1 MLEKR
6 STMKRVCNDLRRGA
20 NRRSDGRP
28 RISPVVIQLEEDDDS
43 RSNHR
48 SSSKHRRRDDARLLN
63 LLVRA
68 IVESNLPSKNKS
80 TSVPEIQHGNNILN
94 RNSFALAS
102 IKSSSS
108 MKRIGSFTRRKQAIH
123 RIPSD
128 DRWEFVPSSHSGDLR
143 ETPLPPLPNGRP
155 LMAPPRLP
163 THFIPRQG

>member
-1 MLEKR
+1 MLEKT
-6 STMKRVCNDLRRGA
+6 SSMKRVCNDIRRGA
-20 NRRSDGRP
+20 NHRSDGRP
-28 RISPVVIQLEEDDDS
+28 RIPPVVIQLEEDDDS

-68 IVESNLPSKNKS
+68 IVESNLPSKD
-80 TSVPEIQHGNNILN
+80 EGAYGNNILK
-94 RNSFALAS
+94 RNSSAIAS

-108 MKRIGSFTRRKQAIH
+108 MKSIGSFTRRKQAIH

-128 DRWEFVPSSHSGDLR
+128 DRWELVPSNNGLNR
-143 ETPLPPLPNGRP
+143 CGNPLSPLPNGRP

-163 THFIPRQG
+163 THFIPRQQG

>member
-1 MLEKR
+1 
-6 STMKRVCNDLRRGA
+6 MKRVCNDLRRGA

-28 RISPVVIQLEEDDDS
+28 RISPIVIQLEEDDDS

-68 IVESNLPSKNKS
+68 IVESNLPSKNEGAS
-80 TSVPEIQHGNNILN
+80 IPQIQHGNNILK
-94 RNSFALAS
+94 RNSSAIAS

-128 DRWEFVPSSHSGDLR
+128 DRWELVPSNHGGNLCGN
-143 ETPLPPLPNGRP
+143 PLSPLPNGRP

-163 THFIPRQG
+163 THFIPRQQG